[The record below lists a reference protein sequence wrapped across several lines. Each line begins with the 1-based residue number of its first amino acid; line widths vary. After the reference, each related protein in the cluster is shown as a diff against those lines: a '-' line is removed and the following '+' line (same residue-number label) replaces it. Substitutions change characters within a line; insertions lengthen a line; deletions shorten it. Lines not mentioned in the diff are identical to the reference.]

1 MSTPFVGQVMMFGG
15 NFQITGWMFCQ
26 GQLLSIAQN
35 DILFSLIGTTY
46 GGDGQTTFA
55 LPDLRGRVPI
65 HQGSLAGGGTYS
77 MGQQGG
83 VENVTLTTAQIQA
96 HNHLANCN
104 SAAGSTASPAA
115 GIWAL
120 NPDLDPYSN
129 APAEA
134 VMKATA
140 IANGPAG
147 GPQPHSNLI
156 PCQTVNYLIALF
168 GVFPSRN

>member
-15 NFQITGWMFCQ
+15 NFQISGWAFCQ

-35 DILFSLIGTTY
+35 DVLFALIGTTY

-55 LPDLRGRVPI
+55 LPDLRGRVPV
-65 HQGSLAGGGTYS
+65 HQGNLAGGSSYVI
-77 MGQQGG
+77 GQLGG
-83 VENVTLTTAQIQA
+83 VETVSLTANQTPV

-104 SAAGSTASPAA
+104 SAAGSTNNPAGA
-115 GIWAL
+115 IWAL
-120 NPDLDPYSN
+120 GPNLDPYSN
-129 APAEA
+129 APTGA

-147 GPQPHSNLI
+147 GPQPHNNII
-156 PCQTVNYLIALF
+156 PYQTLNYLIALQ